1 MTTRVISCFAAIVAL
16 ALSVVANDIDTVYIS
31 TLDISKVKQAW
42 GYPLKDISIEG
53 KGLSIGGR
61 KFEQGLATHAVGEFR
76 INLKGGSERFLAYV
90 GVDDD
95 VIGGEGGSVEFFVYA
110 DGKQIWNSGV
120 RRAGWRAVRVD
131 LDVCGVKLLVLKVRE
146 ADDGIHWDHA
156 DWADAKLLV
165 SGEKPA
171 AVDMPVEKPYILTP
185 KPSPRPR
192 INGPKVFGVRPG
204 HPLLYTI
211 AATGDR
217 PMEFAVDNLPTGLAV
232 DGSTGQITG
241 TLNEKGE
248 STVMLRAK
256 NALGTDE
263 REFRIV
269 VGDTIALTP
278 PLGWNS
284 WNCFAHDIDD
294 KKVRSAADAM
304 VSSGLINHGWSYINI
319 DDCWMVKP
327 DSKDSLLA
335 GEPRDARG
343 MINTNKNFPDMKALS
358 NYVHSK
364 GLKIGIYS
372 SPGPVTCQ
380 GYTASYE
387 YEQQDAQQY
396 ANWEI
401 DYLKYDWCSYGRVAG
416 GSDRT
421 ALMAPYFVM
430 RDALDNV
437 NRDIVYSLCQ
447 YGMGEVWKWGAE
459 VGGNCWRTTGDITD
473 TWSSV
478 EWIGFSQDGLEEYA
492 RPGRWNDPDMLVVG
506 MVGWGPQ
513 LHPTSLT
520 PSEQYSH
527 ISLWCLLSAPL
538 LVGCDMTQLDEFT
551 LNLLTND
558 EVLEVNQDP
567 LGKQANRVSQID
579 DLEVWVK
586 VLEDGSKAVGLFNRQ
601 DDMTSVTAMWSDLD
615 IQGKQLIRDL
625 WRQKDLG
632 VFEDSF
638 TATVPG
644 HGVELVRVRRVE

>member
-1 MTTRVISCFAAIVAL
+1 MTTRVILCFAAIVAL
-16 ALSVVANDIDTVYIS
+16 ALPVVADDIDTVYIS
-31 TLDISKVKQAW
+31 TLDISRVKQAW

-110 DGKQIWNSGV
+110 DGKQIWNSGI

-131 LDVCGVKLLVLKVRE
+131 LDVTNVNLLVLKVKE
-146 ADDGIHWDHA
+146 ASDGINWDHA

-185 KPSPRPR
+185 KPSPKPR

-211 AATGDR
+211 AATGDK

-284 WNCFAHDIDD
+284 WNCFAHNIDD

-358 NYVHSK
+358 NYVHNK

>member
-16 ALSVVANDIDTVYIS
+16 ALSVVADDIDTVYIS

-248 STVMLRAK
+248 YTVMLRAK

-335 GEPRDARG
+335 GEPRNAQG
-343 MINTNKNFPDMKALS
+343 MINTNKNFPDMKALA
-358 NYVHSK
+358 NYVHGK

>member
-16 ALSVVANDIDTVYIS
+16 ALSVVADDIDTVYIS

-120 RRAGWRAVRVD
+120 RSAGWRAVRVD

-248 STVMLRAK
+248 YTVMLRAK

-284 WNCFAHDIDD
+284 WNCFALDIDD

-478 EWIGFSQDGLEEYA
+478 EWIGFSQDGLEKYA

-538 LVGCDMTQLDEFT
+538 LIGCDMTQLDEFT

-586 VLEDGSKAVGLFNRQ
+586 VLEDGSRAVGLFNRQ
-601 DDMTSVTAMWSDLD
+601 DDTTSVTAMWSDLD

>member
-1 MTTRVISCFAAIVAL
+1 MTTRVILCFAAIVAL
-16 ALSVVANDIDTVYIS
+16 ALPVVADDIDTVYIS
-31 TLDISKVKQAW
+31 TLDISRVKQAW

-110 DGKQIWNSGV
+110 DGKQIWNSGI

-131 LDVCGVKLLVLKVRE
+131 LDVTNVNLLVLKVKE
-146 ADDGIHWDHA
+146 AGDGINWDHA

-185 KPSPRPR
+185 KPSPKPR

-211 AATGDR
+211 AATGDK

-248 STVMLRAK
+248 YTVMLRAK

-263 REFRIV
+263 RQFRIV

-284 WNCFAHDIDD
+284 WNCFALDIDD

-327 DSKDSLLA
+327 DSKDSMLA
-335 GEPRDARG
+335 GDPRDARG

-358 NYVHSK
+358 NYVHNK

-478 EWIGFSQDGLEEYA
+478 EWIGFSQDGLEKYA

-506 MVGWGPQ
+506 MVGWGSQ

-538 LVGCDMTQLDEFT
+538 LIGCDMTQLDEFT

-586 VLEDGSKAVGLFNRQ
+586 VLEDGSRAVGLFNRQ
-601 DDMTSVTAMWSDLD
+601 DDTTSVTAMWSDLD
-615 IQGKQLIRDL
+615 IQGKQLVRDL
-625 WRQKDLG
+625 WRQKHLG

-644 HGVELVRVRRVE
+644 HGVELVRVRRNQ

>member
-16 ALSVVANDIDTVYIS
+16 ALSVVADDIDTVYIS

>member
-16 ALSVVANDIDTVYIS
+16 ALSVVADDIDTVYIS

-131 LDVCGVKLLVLKVRE
+131 LDVCGVKLLVLKVKE

-217 PMEFAVDNLPTGLAV
+217 PMEFAVDNLPTGLAL

-327 DSKDSLLA
+327 DSKDSMLA

>member
-615 IQGKQLIRDL
+615 TQGKQLIRDL